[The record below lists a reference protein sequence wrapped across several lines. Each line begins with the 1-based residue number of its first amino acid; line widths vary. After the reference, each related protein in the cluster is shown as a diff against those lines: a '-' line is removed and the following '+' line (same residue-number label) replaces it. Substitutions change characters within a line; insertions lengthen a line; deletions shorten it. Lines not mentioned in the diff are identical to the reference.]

1 VFVAFFGGS
10 AVGGVRA
17 VFVAF
22 FGGSAVGRLFVARC
36 SWRFRRF

>member
-1 VFVAFFGGS
+1 VAFFGGS